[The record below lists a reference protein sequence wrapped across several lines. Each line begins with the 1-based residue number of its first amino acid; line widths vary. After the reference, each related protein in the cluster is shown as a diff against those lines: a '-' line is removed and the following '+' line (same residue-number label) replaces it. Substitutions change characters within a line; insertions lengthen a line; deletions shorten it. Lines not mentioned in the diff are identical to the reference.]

1 MIRVAII
8 DDENLVRLG
17 IRSSVNWEEHG
28 YTVIGE
34 AADGDAGLRLIL
46 DKSPDLVFLD
56 IAMPGMDGI
65 SLLKEARARGANCH
79 VVILSCHDDFDY
91 VRQSMRYG
99 AIRYVLKNEVD
110 AGSIIELLES
120 LKGDILQGKGQPPP
134 AEDGAPDEER
144 TIRRILQ
151 GKPTAPEERRHLC
164 EGHAWALCAA
174 FSVKDHLSVIGRYE
188 GAQMAVLHSRVIGFC
203 QEWARTV
210 PGFQVKPYCCD
221 DNGYLLLFLGGE
233 EMDVSDMERRIAGL
247 RGTLNSYMNLDIWAG
262 LGRAV
267 PLPDGLERGIQQ
279 AAVALRLHFFDPRPV
294 RAYQEEADVLH
305 SERVYQLMHELYV
318 RSLERD
324 LGRVQPAI
332 RRLVEVCQQIARE
345 QVFDAG
351 LVFNCIRNMLRL
363 ADLPKYGA
371 DIEALL
377 SSEDADA
384 FLAQLDEATWGA
396 VSAASGGEK
405 RSPLVEEALRHIQLH
420 YRDDISLQSIAQ
432 ALHVNKSHLCRVFSR
447 EMNLPLH
454 EYLNEQRIERAKQL
468 IRLSDMKMYDVA
480 LSVGF
485 KNTTHFNVTFKK
497 LVHMTPVEYKNS
509 GAE

>member
-8 DDENLVRLG
+8 DDDNLVRLG
-17 IRSSVNWEEHG
+17 IRSSVNWKEHG

-46 DKSPDLVFLD
+46 DKAPDLVFLD

-65 SLLKEARARGANCH
+65 SLLKEVHARGANCH

-110 AGSIIELLES
+110 AQSIIELLES
-120 LKGDILQGKGQPPP
+120 LKGDILLGKGQPSPV
-134 AEDGAPDEER
+134 EDGAPGAER

-151 GKPTAPEERRHLC
+151 GKPTTPEERQHLC

-174 FSVKDHLSVIGRYE
+174 FSVKDHQSLIGRYE
-188 GAQMAVLHSRVIGFC
+188 GEQMVVLQSRVTGFC

-210 PGFQVKPYCCD
+210 LGLAVKVYCYD

-233 EMDVSDMERRIAGL
+233 EPSVPDVERRIQGL
-247 RGTLNSYMNLDIWAG
+247 RSMLNSYMNLDIWAG

-267 PLPDGLERGIQQ
+267 PLPDGLERGIQEG
-279 AAVALRLHFFDPRPV
+279 AIALRLHFFDPRPV

-305 SERVYQLMHELYV
+305 SEQVYQLMHELYA

-324 LGRVQPAI
+324 LCRVQPTI
-332 RRLVEVCQQIARE
+332 RRLVEVCQQMARE

-363 ADLPKYGA
+363 ADLQKHGA

-384 FLAQLDEATWGA
+384 FLAQLDEAIAGTA
-396 VSAASGGEK
+396 SAERGGEK
-405 RSPLVEEALRHIQLH
+405 RSALVEETVRHIQLH
-420 YRDDISLQSIAQ
+420 YRDDISLQSIAR

-447 EMNLPLH
+447 GMNLPLH
-454 EYLNEQRIERAKQL
+454 EYLNAQRIERAKQL

-497 LVHMTPVEYKNS
+497 LVHMTPIEYKNG